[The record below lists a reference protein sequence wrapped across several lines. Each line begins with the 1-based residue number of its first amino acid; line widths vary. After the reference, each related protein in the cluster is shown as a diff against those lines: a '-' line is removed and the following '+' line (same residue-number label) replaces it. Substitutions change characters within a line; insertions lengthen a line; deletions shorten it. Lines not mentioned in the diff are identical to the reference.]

1 MQFTWKI
8 VFIWDVESVGANN
21 SPKQTIVLEEH
32 NDKEYKS
39 SLAVDFW
46 SDKTGLLQS
55 YSIGDIVTV
64 SLNPKAREYN
74 GKYYNSISCR
84 KIEWS
89 SNLSWKPS
97 DSDDD
102 LPF

>member
-8 VFIWDVESVGANN
+8 VFIGDVETVGANN
-21 SPKQTIVLEEH
+21 SPKQTIVLEES

-39 SLAVDFW
+39 SVAVDLR
-46 SDKTGLLQS
+46 SDKTSLLQS
-55 YSIGDIVTV
+55 YSLGDFVTV

-74 GKYYNSISCR
+74 GKYYNSISCW

-89 SNLSWKPS
+89 SQSSGKVS